1 MPQVLQIS
9 LYMPLDKP
17 NQKQILTKEVLTA
30 EENEFVKNHFVE
42 VFPGLNPI
50 SRILIK
56 SAYEHIINANKLTK
70 LELKELEKCDIS
82 QEKIDQFVKYLQE
95 KYGDESTAT
104 FTPSINKF
112 FEKDKIFPHHFMKFI
127 PQLDVKILN
136 RIENAK
142 INDNSGAPILHGMH
156 NTQSHPHSSIQSV
169 TNNES
174 NTTPPPQSP
183 GHGNT
188 PSSH

>member
-1 MPQVLQIS
+1 M
-9 LYMPLDKP
+9 
-17 NQKQILTKEVLTA
+17 
-30 EENEFVKNHFVE
+30 
-42 VFPGLNPI
+42 
-50 SRILIK
+50 
-56 SAYEHIINANKLTK
+56 
-70 LELKELEKCDIS
+70 EKCDIS

-142 INDNSGAPILHGMH
+142 INDANKIITLIALHPSTILAI
-156 NTQSHPHSSIQSV
+156 N
-169 TNNES
+169 
-174 NTTPPPQSP
+174 
-183 GHGNT
+183 
-188 PSSH
+188 